1 MLGQHPMQSAAPK
14 NEW

>member
-1 MLGQHPMQSAAPK
+1 MQSAAPK